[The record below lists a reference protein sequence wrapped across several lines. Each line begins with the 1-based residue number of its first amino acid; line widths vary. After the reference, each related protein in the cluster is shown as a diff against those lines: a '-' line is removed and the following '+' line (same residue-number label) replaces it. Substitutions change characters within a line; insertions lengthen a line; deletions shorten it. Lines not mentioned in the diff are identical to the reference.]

1 MSKNNNKIK
10 AVILEKR
17 GGATFCT
24 PLLCMDVSISVLF
37 LKFQIVGD
45 CLMGTL
51 RTDLSSGGS
60 RISNIFSENSQ
71 HESFF
76 LDRAHCGENYMSSWL
91 FMVLRLLEF
100 ELVLGKN
107 RCTSAAFFQCF
118 NFASL
123 EDSVW
128 LFINH
133 TRQSNSAIHW
143 SWLWPQTESY

>member
-71 HESFF
+71 HEFF
-76 LDRAHCGENYMSSWL
+76 FGQSTLWRKLHVKLTFYGVKA
-91 FMVLRLLEF
+91 LR
-100 ELVLGKN
+100 V
-107 RCTSAAFFQCF
+107 R
-118 NFASL
+118 
-123 EDSVW
+123 VW
-128 LFINH
+128 
-133 TRQSNSAIHW
+133 S
-143 SWLWPQTESY
+143 

>member
-1 MSKNNNKIK
+1 
-10 AVILEKR
+10 
-17 GGATFCT
+17 
-24 PLLCMDVSISVLF
+24 MDVSISVLF

-60 RISNIFSENSQ
+60 RISNIFRENSQ

-76 LDRAHCGENYMSSWL
+76 GHSTLWRKLHVKLTFYGVKA
-91 FMVLRLLEF
+91 LR
-100 ELVLGKN
+100 VLGKN

-123 EDSVW
+123 EDSV
-128 LFINH
+128 
-133 TRQSNSAIHW
+133 
-143 SWLWPQTESY
+143 